1 MTEYL
6 IGFRNGTEI
15 SIYVTDGGLLIK
27 QMVSA
32 RAQCNNDSP
41 QWYCEKLLIIN
52 MSEITFVIP
61 QVSGE

>member
-15 SIYVTDGGLLIK
+15 TAHVTDGELLVK
-27 QMVSA
+27 QLVSA

-41 QWYCEKLLIIN
+41 QWYCENLLIIY
-52 MSEITFVIP
+52 MCEINFVTP
-61 QVSGE
+61 RFSG

>member
-15 SIYVTDGGLLIK
+15 TIHVTDGELLVK

-32 RAQCNNDSP
+32 REQCSDDAA
-41 QWYCEKLLIIN
+41 QWYCEKPLIIN

-61 QVSGE
+61 RFSGE